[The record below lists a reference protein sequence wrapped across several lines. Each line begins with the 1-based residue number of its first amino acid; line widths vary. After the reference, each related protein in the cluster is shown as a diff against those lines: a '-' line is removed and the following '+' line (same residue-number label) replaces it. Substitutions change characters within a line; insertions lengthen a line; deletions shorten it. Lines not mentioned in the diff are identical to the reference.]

1 MNGHFKVFQLDFNVY
16 FSGKDWTTVT
26 ERNVYNLFIKSNLFM
41 KQKKARSNRQSL
53 ICLLICS
60 LMGFF
65 STSCQDD
72 KKNSEVYDPSQPV
85 IFTEFTPTEGALRT
99 RLYIYGSNFGN
110 DVSKIHVSIG
120 GQSAKVIGANGN
132 AIHCMVPRR
141 AFNGDVNIKIENEQ
155 GEMVIDYTFEQKFS
169 YQSKIMVSTLC
180 GKVDELGHSAM
191 KDGSFK
197 DAEFTKPYWLALD
210 KYGDEKALYLTEQ
223 ELALRKISLDNEDVS
238 TVVTN
243 GQGGFF
249 RMQGL
254 TFHPDG
260 DTLFIA
266 DDNGR
271 GDKGMMAVAYL
282 LRSRHFN
289 TANPYVYDRCSYSC
303 AIHPTAKGLY
313 YNTYFKAAI
322 MKARAQ
328 FNEQSQQWESKQLF
342 NVIENDREGWSSSLV
357 FHPEGKYL
365 YIVGLESLLRSDYNN
380 GELQPPYKV
389 AGELFSGGYADGMG
403 SNARF
408 SSPSQGVFVKNEDY
422 VNAGKDDVYDFY
434 LCDTGNHCIR
444 KITPEGAVST
454 YAGRGTASAD
464 GKVDG
469 YIDGDLRT
477 EARFLEPTGI
487 AYDEDNGTFYIA
499 DRGNKRIRFIAI
511 E

>member
-1 MNGHFKVFQLDFNVY
+1 
-16 FSGKDWTTVT
+16 
-26 ERNVYNLFIKSNLFM
+26 M
-41 KQKKARSNRQSL
+41 KQKKAKSNRQSL

-85 IFTEFTPTEGALRT
+85 VFTEFTPTEGALRT

-141 AFNGDVNIKIENEQ
+141 AFNGDVNVKIENEQ

-289 TANPYVYDRCSYSC
+289 SANPYVYDRCSYSC
-303 AIHPTAKGLY
+303 AVHPTSKSVY

-322 MKARAQ
+322 MKAKAQ
-328 FNEQSQQWESKQLF
+328 FNEQTQQWESKQL
-342 NVIENDREGWSSSLV
+342 L
-357 FHPEGKYL
+357 
-365 YIVGLESLLRSDYNN
+365 
-380 GELQPPYKV
+380 
-389 AGELFSGGYADGMG
+389 M
-403 SNARF
+403 
-408 SSPSQGVFVKNEDY
+408 
-422 VNAGKDDVYDFY
+422 
-434 LCDTGNHCIR
+434 
-444 KITPEGAVST
+444 
-454 YAGRGTASAD
+454 
-464 GKVDG
+464 
-469 YIDGDLRT
+469 
-477 EARFLEPTGI
+477 
-487 AYDEDNGTFYIA
+487 
-499 DRGNKRIRFIAI
+499 
-511 E
+511 